1 MDRPTLH
8 GARFDT
14 ADSICSFV
22 ALTGA
27 AARTPSTASKVISI
41 VFLRRALRDTL
52 YGITELPY
60 RISPISVIVMSDVQ
74 ARIECR
80 VIPVKQHIELAD
92 AERRQVLLLPVEEVE
107 PIGLG
112 RE

>member
-1 MDRPTLH
+1 
-8 GARFDT
+8 
-14 ADSICSFV
+14 
-22 ALTGA
+22 
-27 AARTPSTASKVISI
+27 
-41 VFLRRALRDTL
+41 
-52 YGITELPY
+52 
-60 RISPISVIVMSDVQ
+60 MSDVQ